1 MASLTRKFLASIGI
15 EDEKIDLIVEKHNE
29 VLTEIKDERDKY
41 KADAEKLPETEKEL
55 SSLKE
60 KMAGNDPYKEKFEAL
75 QKEYEG
81 FKADVE
87 SKQTTAKKENA
98 FRHILKD
105 IGIPEKR
112 IDTIVKVSDINGI
125 ELTENGIKDEETLK
139 ESLKKEW
146 SDFITTTKV
155 EGANSANPPA
165 SAGKTTMTKEQ
176 IRAIPDASARQKA
189 MLENPT
195 LFGLPAINTNS

>member
-15 EDEKIDLIVEKHNE
+15 EEDKIDLIVEKHNE
-29 VLTEIKDERDKY
+29 VLTEIKDERDKL
-41 KADAEKLPETEKEL
+41 KEDAAKLPDIEKEL
-55 SSLKE
+55 NTLKSQVS
-60 KMAGNDPYKEKFEAL
+60 GTDSYKDKFEAL
-75 QKEYEG
+75 QKEYDD

-87 SKQTTAKKENA
+87 SKQTTAKKESA
-98 FRHILKD
+98 FRNILKD

-112 IDTIVKVSDINGI
+112 IDSVVKVSDINGI
-125 ELTENGIKDEETLK
+125 ELDGDGIKDVETLK

-155 EGANSANPPA
+155 EGVASANPP
-165 SAGKTTMTKEQ
+165 STTGKTTMTKEQ

-189 MLENPT
+189 MLDNPS
-195 LFGLPAINTNS
+195 LFGLPDNSNS

>member
-15 EDEKIDLIVEKHNE
+15 DEDKIDLIVEKHNE
-29 VLTEIKDERDKY
+29 VLTEIKDERDEY
-41 KADAEKLPETEKEL
+41 KEDAAKLPDIEKEL
-55 SSLKE
+55 NTVKE
-60 KMAGNDPYKEKFEAL
+60 QMAGTDPYKEKFETL
-75 QKEYEG
+75 QKEYDE

-105 IGIPEKR
+105 IGIPDKR
-112 IDTIVKVSDINGI
+112 IDSVVKVSDINGI
-125 ELTENGIKDEETLK
+125 ELTEDGIKDEETLK

-155 EGANSANPPA
+155 EGATSANPPT
-165 SAGKTTMTKEQ
+165 STGKTAMTKEQ

-189 MLENPT
+189 MLENPS
-195 LFGLPAINTNS
+195 LFGLPDTSNS

>member
-15 EDEKIDLIVEKHNE
+15 EEDKIDLIVEKHNE

-41 KADAEKLPETEKEL
+41 KEDATKLPDIEKEL
-55 SSLKE
+55 NTGKDS
-60 KMAGNDPYKEKFEAL
+60 YKDKYEAL
-75 QKEYEG
+75 KKEYDD
-81 FKADVE
+81 FKTDTEAKAT
-87 SKQTTAKKENA
+87 SAKKESA

-112 IDTIVKVSDINGI
+112 IDAVIKVSDVNGI
-125 ELTENGIKDEETLK
+125 ELTEDGIKDEETLK

-155 EGANSANPPA
+155 EGANSANPPTT
-165 SAGKTTMTKEQ
+165 AGKTTMTKEQ

-195 LFGLPAINTNS
+195 LFGLPDNSNS

>member
-15 EDEKIDLIVEKHNE
+15 EEDKIDLIVEKHNE
-29 VLTEIKDERDKY
+29 VLTEIKDERDKL
-41 KADAEKLPETEKEL
+41 KEDAAKLPEIEKEL
-55 SSLKE
+55 NTLKSQVS
-60 KMAGNDPYKEKFEAL
+60 GTDSYKDKFEAL
-75 QKEYEG
+75 QKEYND

-87 SKQTTAKKENA
+87 SKQTTAKKESA
-98 FRHILKD
+98 FRNILKD

-112 IDTIVKVSDINGI
+112 IDSVVKVSDINGI
-125 ELTENGIKDEETLK
+125 ELDGEGIKDEATLK

-155 EGANSANPPA
+155 EGVPSANPPT
-165 SAGKTTMTKEQ
+165 STGKTTMTKEQ

-195 LFGLPAINTNS
+195 LFGLPDNSNS

>member
-15 EDEKIDLIVEKHNE
+15 EEDKIDLIVEKHNE
-29 VLTEIKDERDKY
+29 VLTEIKDERDKL
-41 KADAEKLPETEKEL
+41 KEDAAKLPEIEKEL
-55 SSLKE
+55 NTLKSQVS
-60 KMAGNDPYKEKFEAL
+60 GTDSYKDKFEAL
-75 QKEYEG
+75 QKEYDD

-87 SKQTTAKKENA
+87 SKQTTAKKESA
-98 FRHILKD
+98 FRNILKD
-105 IGIPEKR
+105 IGIPDKR
-112 IDTIVKVSDINGI
+112 IDSVVKVSDINGI
-125 ELTENGIKDEETLK
+125 ELDGEGIKDVETLK

-155 EGANSANPPA
+155 EGVPSANPP
-165 SAGKTTMTKEQ
+165 SNTGKTTMTKEQ

-195 LFGLPAINTNS
+195 LFGLPDTSNS

>member
-15 EDEKIDLIVEKHNE
+15 EEDKIDLIVEKHNE
-29 VLTEIKDERDKY
+29 VLTEIKDERDK
-41 KADAEKLPETEKEL
+41 
-55 SSLKE
+55 LKE
-60 KMAGNDPYKEKFEAL
+60 DADKYNATKAELDTLKQQTAGTDSYKDKYEAL
-75 QKEYEG
+75 QKEYDD

-87 SKQTTAKKENA
+87 SKQTTAKKESA
-98 FRHILKD
+98 FRNILKD

-112 IDTIVKVSDINGI
+112 IDSVVKVSDINGI
-125 ELTENGIKDEETLK
+125 ELDGEGIKDVETLK

-155 EGANSANPPA
+155 EGVASANPP
-165 SAGKTTMTKEQ
+165 SNAGKTTMTKEQ

-195 LFGLPAINTNS
+195 LFGLPDTSNS

>member
-15 EDEKIDLIVEKHNE
+15 EEDKIDLIVEKHNE
-29 VLTEIKDERDKY
+29 VLTEIKDERDKL
-41 KADAEKLPETEKEL
+41 KEDAAKLPDIEKEL
-55 SSLKE
+55 NTLKSQVS
-60 KMAGNDPYKEKFEAL
+60 GTDSYKDKFEAL
-75 QKEYEG
+75 QKEYDD

-87 SKQTTAKKENA
+87 SKQTTAKKESA
-98 FRHILKD
+98 FRNILKD

-112 IDTIVKVSDINGI
+112 IDSVVKVSDINGI
-125 ELTENGIKDEETLK
+125 ELDGEGIKDVETLK

-155 EGANSANPPA
+155 EGVPSANPP
-165 SAGKTTMTKEQ
+165 SNTGKTTMTKEQ

-195 LFGLPAINTNS
+195 LFGLPDTSNS

>member
-15 EDEKIDLIVEKHNE
+15 EEDKIDLIVEKHNE
-29 VLTEIKDERDKY
+29 VLTEIKDERDKL
-41 KADAEKLPETEKEL
+41 KEDAAKVPDMEKEL
-55 SSLKE
+55 NALKAKVE
-60 KMAGNDPYKEKFEAL
+60 GADPYKDKFEAL
-75 QKEYEG
+75 QKEYND

-87 SKQTTAKKENA
+87 SKQTTAKKESA
-98 FRHILKD
+98 FRSVLKD
-105 IGIPEKR
+105 IGIPDKR
-112 IDTIVKVSDINGI
+112 IDSVVKVSDINGI
-125 ELTENGIKDEETLK
+125 ELDGEGIKDVETLK

-155 EGANSANPPA
+155 EGVSSANPP
-165 SAGKTTMTKEQ
+165 SNTGKTTMTKEQ

-195 LFGLPAINTNS
+195 LFGLPDNSNS

>member
-15 EDEKIDLIVEKHNE
+15 EEDKIDLIVEKHNE

-41 KADAEKLPETEKEL
+41 KEDATRLPDIEKEL
-55 SSLKE
+55 NTLKE
-60 KMAGNDPYKEKFEAL
+60 QAAGKDSFKDKYEAL
-75 QKEYEG
+75 QKEYDG

-87 SKQTTAKKENA
+87 SKQTAAKKESA

-112 IDTIVKVSDINGI
+112 IDSVVKVSDINGI
-125 ELTENGIKDEETLK
+125 ELTEDGIKDEETLK

-155 EGANSANPPA
+155 EGATSANPPTT
-165 SAGKTTMTKEQ
+165 AGKTTMTKEQ

-195 LFGLPAINTNS
+195 LFGLPDTSNS

>member
-15 EDEKIDLIVEKHNE
+15 EEDKIDLIVEKHNE

-41 KADAEKLPETEKEL
+41 KEDATKLPDIEKEL
-55 SSLKE
+55 NTLKDQV
-60 KMAGNDPYKEKFEAL
+60 AGKDSYKDKYEAL
-75 QKEYEG
+75 KKEYDD
-81 FKADVE
+81 FKTDTEAKAT
-87 SKQTTAKKENA
+87 SAKKESA

-112 IDTIVKVSDINGI
+112 IDAVIKVSDVNGI
-125 ELTENGIKDEETLK
+125 ELTEDGIKDEETLK

-155 EGANSANPPA
+155 EGANSANPPTT
-165 SAGKTTMTKEQ
+165 AGKTTMTKEQ

-195 LFGLPAINTNS
+195 LFGLPDTSHS

>member
-15 EDEKIDLIVEKHNE
+15 EEDKIDLIVEKHNE
-29 VLTEIKDERDKY
+29 VLTEIKDERDKL
-41 KADAEKLPETEKEL
+41 KEDAAKLPEIEKEL
-55 SSLKE
+55 NTLKSQVS
-60 KMAGNDPYKEKFEAL
+60 GTDSYKDKFEAL
-75 QKEYEG
+75 QKEYND

-87 SKQTTAKKENA
+87 SKQTIAKKESA
-98 FRHILKD
+98 FRNILKD
-105 IGIPEKR
+105 IGIPDKR
-112 IDTIVKVSDINGI
+112 IDSVVKVSDINGI
-125 ELTENGIKDEETLK
+125 ELDGEGIKDVETLK

-155 EGANSANPPA
+155 EGVNSANPP
-165 SAGKTTMTKEQ
+165 SNAGKTTMTKEQ

-195 LFGLPAINTNS
+195 LFGLTDTTNS

>member
-15 EDEKIDLIVEKHNE
+15 EEDKIDLIVEKHNE

-41 KADAEKLPETEKEL
+41 KEDAAKLPDIEKEL
-55 SSLKE
+55 NTFKEQAAGKDSFKDKYDALK
-60 KMAGNDPYKEKFEAL
+60 
-75 QKEYEG
+75 KEYDE
-81 FKADVE
+81 FKADTE
-87 SKQTTAKKENA
+87 AKATTAKKESA
-98 FRHILKD
+98 FRHLLKD

-112 IDTIVKVSDINGI
+112 IDSVVKVSDIKDI
-125 ELTENGIKDEETLK
+125 ELTEDGIKDEETLK

-155 EGANSANPPA
+155 EGANSANPPT
-165 SAGKTTMTKEQ
+165 STGKTPMTKEQ

-195 LFGLPAINTNS
+195 LFGLPDTSNS

>member
-15 EDEKIDLIVEKHNE
+15 EEDKIDLIVEKHNE

-55 SSLKE
+55 NTLKAQV
-60 KMAGNDPYKEKFEAL
+60 AGTDSYKDKYDAL
-75 QKEYEG
+75 KKEYDD
-81 FKADVE
+81 FKADTE
-87 SKQTTAKKENA
+87 AKATTAKKESA
-98 FRHILKD
+98 FRHLLKD

-112 IDTIVKVSDINGI
+112 IDSVVKVSDIKDI
-125 ELTENGIKDEETLK
+125 ELIKDEETLK

-155 EGANSANPPA
+155 EGANSANPPQ
-165 SAGKTTMTKEQ
+165 STGKTAMTKEQ

-195 LFGLPAINTNS
+195 LFGLPDTSNS

>member
-15 EDEKIDLIVEKHNE
+15 EDDKIDLIVEKHNE

-41 KADAEKLPETEKEL
+41 KEDATRLPDIEKEL
-55 SSLKE
+55 NTLKE
-60 KMAGNDPYKEKFEAL
+60 QAAGKDSFKDKYDAL
-75 QKEYEG
+75 KKEYDD
-81 FKADVE
+81 FKADTE
-87 SKQTTAKKENA
+87 AKATTAKKESA
-98 FRHILKD
+98 FRHLLKD

-112 IDTIVKVSDINGI
+112 IDSVVKVSDIKDI
-125 ELTENGIKDEETLK
+125 ELTEDGIKDEETLK

-155 EGANSANPPA
+155 EGATSANPPT
-165 SAGKTTMTKEQ
+165 STGKTAMTKEQ

-195 LFGLPAINTNS
+195 LFGLPDTSNS

>member
-15 EDEKIDLIVEKHNE
+15 EDDKIDLIVEKHNE

-41 KADAEKLPETEKEL
+41 KEDATRLPDVEKEL
-55 SSLKE
+55 STLKE
-60 KMAGNDPYKEKFEAL
+60 QVAGKDSYKDKYEAL
-75 QKEYEG
+75 KKEYDD
-81 FKADVE
+81 FKTDTEAKAT
-87 SKQTTAKKENA
+87 SAKKESA

-112 IDTIVKVSDINGI
+112 IDAVMKVSDVNGI
-125 ELTENGIKDEETLK
+125 ELTEDGIKDEETLK

-155 EGANSANPPA
+155 EGANSANPPTT
-165 SAGKTTMTKEQ
+165 AGKTTMTKEQ

-195 LFGLPAINTNS
+195 LFGLPDNSNS

>member
-15 EDEKIDLIVEKHNE
+15 EEDKIDLIVEKHNE
-29 VLTEIKDERDKY
+29 VLTEIKDERDKL
-41 KADAEKLPETEKEL
+41 KEDAAKLPEIEKEL
-55 SSLKE
+55 NTLKSQVS
-60 KMAGNDPYKEKFEAL
+60 GTDSYKDKFEAL
-75 QKEYEG
+75 QKEYDD

-87 SKQTTAKKENA
+87 SKQTTAKKESA
-98 FRHILKD
+98 FRNILKD

-112 IDTIVKVSDINGI
+112 IDSVVKVSDINGI
-125 ELTENGIKDEETLK
+125 ELDGEGIKDVETLK

-155 EGANSANPPA
+155 EGVASANPP
-165 SAGKTTMTKEQ
+165 SNAGKTTMTKEQ

-189 MLENPT
+189 MLDNPS
-195 LFGLPAINTNS
+195 LFGLPDTSNS

>member
-15 EDEKIDLIVEKHNE
+15 EEDKIDLIVEKHNE

-41 KADAEKLPETEKEL
+41 KEDAAKLPDIEKEL
-55 SSLKE
+55 STLKE
-60 KMAGNDPYKEKFEAL
+60 QVAGTDPYKEKFEAL
-75 QKEYEG
+75 QKEYDE
-81 FKADVE
+81 FKADTE
-87 SKQTTAKKENA
+87 AKATTAKKESA
-98 FRHILKD
+98 FRHLLKD

-112 IDTIVKVSDINGI
+112 IDSVVKVSDIKDI
-125 ELTENGIKDEETLK
+125 ELTEDGIKDEETLK

-155 EGANSANPPA
+155 EGATSANPPTT
-165 SAGKTTMTKEQ
+165 AGKTTMTKEQ

-189 MLENPT
+189 MLDNPT
-195 LFGLPAINTNS
+195 LFGLPDNSNS